1 MTIYLKKPDGTIEQY
16 KDELMQALR
25 IDTETQ
31 GESFG
36 TIYTADSL
44 PDEDKLALGLITQKD
59 IDDKVKQNRIAEIK
73 GLLSNIDTQ
82 TVRPLRAKIAGTV
95 TKEDENKLSELETE
109 AARLRD
115 ELKDLQEEQGR

>member
-1 MTIYLKKPDGTIEQY
+1 MTIYLKKPNGTIEQY

-25 IDTETQ
+25 LDTETQ

-44 PDEDKLALGLITQKD
+44 SDEDKLVLGLITQKD

-82 TVRPLRAKIAGTV
+82 TVRPLRAKIAGTA
-95 TKEDENKLSELETE
+95 TTIDEDKLSELETE
-109 AARLRD
+109 AYKLRE
-115 ELKDLQEEQGR
+115 ELNYLIKSKI

>member
-25 IDTETQ
+25 IDIETQ

-44 PDEDKLALGLITQKD
+44 PDKDKLALGLITQKD

-82 TVRPLRAKIAGTV
+82 TVRPLRAKIAGTAS
-95 TKEDENKLSELETE
+95 KEDENKLSELEAE
-109 AARLRD
+109 AVNLRI
-115 ELKDLQEEQGR
+115 ELKSLE

>member
-1 MTIYLKKPDGTIEQY
+1 MTIYLKKPNGTIEQY

-25 IDTETQ
+25 IDIETQ

-36 TIYTADSL
+36 VIYTADSL

-59 IDDKVKQNRIAEIK
+59 INDKVKQNRIAEIK

-82 TVRPLRAKIAGTV
+82 TVRPLRAKIAGTA
-95 TKEDENKLSELETE
+95 TTTDEDKLSELEAE
-109 AARLRD
+109 AVRLRD
-115 ELKDLQEEQGR
+115 ELKILNKI

>member
-1 MTIYLKKPDGTIEQY
+1 MTIYLKKPDGIIEQY

-36 TIYTADSL
+36 VIYTVDSL

-73 GLLSNIDTQ
+73 SELSHIDSQ
-82 TVRPLRAKIAGTV
+82 TIRPLRAKMAGTD
-95 TKEDENKLSELETE
+95 TKTDIDKLSELENR
-109 AARLRD
+109 AGILRK
-115 ELKDLQEEQGR
+115 EMESLK

>member
-1 MTIYLKKPDGTIEQY
+1 MIYLKKSNGTIEQY
-16 KDELMQALR
+16 EDDMMRFLI
-25 IDTETQ
+25 IDKESQ

-36 TIYTADSL
+36 TIYTIDNL
-44 PDEDKLALGLITQKD
+44 PDEEKLKLGLITQKE

-82 TVRPLRAKIAGTV
+82 SVRPLRAKIAGTA
-95 TKEDENKLSELETE
+95 TTADEDKLSELEAE

-115 ELKDLQEEQGR
+115 ELKILNKI

>member
-1 MTIYLKKPDGTIEQY
+1 MIYLKKPNGTIEQY

-36 TIYTADSL
+36 IIYNADSL
-44 PDEDKLALGLITQKD
+44 PDEDKLVLGLITQKE

-82 TVRPLRAKIAGTV
+82 SVRPLRAKIAGTA
-95 TKEDENKLSELETE
+95 TTIDENKLSELEAE
-109 AARLRD
+109 AVKLRK
-115 ELKDLQEEQGR
+115 ELKDLQEEI

>member
-1 MTIYLKKPDGTIEQY
+1 MTIYLKKPNGTIEQY

-36 TIYTADSL
+36 IIYTADSL
-44 PDEDKLALGLITQKD
+44 PDEDKLALGLISQKD

-82 TVRPLRAKIAGTV
+82 TVRPLRAKIAGTA
-95 TKEDENKLSELETE
+95 TTTDENKLSELETE
-109 AARLRD
+109 AYKLRE
-115 ELKDLQEEQGR
+115 ELNYLIKSKI

>member
-1 MTIYLKKPDGTIEQY
+1 MTIYLKKPNGTIEQY

-31 GESFG
+31 GKSFG

-82 TVRPLRAKIAGTV
+82 TIRPLRAKIAGTA
-95 TKEDENKLSELETE
+95 TAIDEDKLSELETE
-109 AARLRD
+109 ADKLR
-115 ELKDLQEEQGR
+115 EEFNYLIKSKI

>member
-1 MTIYLKKPDGTIEQY
+1 MTIYLKKPNGTIEQY

-44 PDEDKLALGLITQKD
+44 PDEDKLALGLIVQKD
-59 IDDKVKQNRIAEIK
+59 IDDKIKQNRIAEIK

-82 TVRPLRAKIAGTV
+82 TVRPLRAKIAGTA
-95 TKEDENKLSELETE
+95 TAIDEDKLSELEAE
-109 AARLRD
+109 AVKLRT
-115 ELKDLQEEQGR
+115 ELKSL

>member
-36 TIYTADSL
+36 IIYTADSL
-44 PDEDKLALGLITQKD
+44 PDEDKLTLGLITQKD

-82 TVRPLRAKIAGTV
+82 TVRPLRAKLTGSATV
-95 TKEDENKLSELETE
+95 EDENKLSELESR
-109 AARLRD
+109 ANILRE
-115 ELKDLQEEQGR
+115 ELKQLENEYE

>member
-1 MTIYLKKPDGTIEQY
+1 MIYLKKPNGTIEQF

-31 GESFG
+31 GETFG
-36 TIYTADSL
+36 IIYTADSL
-44 PDEDKLALGLITQKD
+44 PDTDKLALGLITQKD

-82 TVRPLRAKIAGTV
+82 TVRPLRAKIAGTA
-95 TKEDENKLSELETE
+95 TAIDEDNPELETGADKE
-109 AARLRD
+109 
-115 ELKDLQEEQGR
+115 KN

>member
-1 MTIYLKKPDGTIEQY
+1 MTIYLKKPNGTIEQY

-44 PDEDKLALGLITQKD
+44 PDEDKLALGLISQKD

-73 GLLSNIDTQ
+73 SELSHIDSQ
-82 TVRPLRAKIAGTV
+82 TIRPLRAKIAGTA
-95 TKEDENKLSELETE
+95 TTIDENKLSELEAE
-109 AARLRD
+109 AVKLRD
-115 ELKDLQEEQGR
+115 ELKDLQEEI

>member
-1 MTIYLKKPDGTIEQY
+1 MTIYLKKPNGTIEQY

-44 PDEDKLALGLITQKD
+44 SDTDKLALGLITQKD

-82 TVRPLRAKIAGTV
+82 TVRPLRARITGTS
-95 TKEDENKLSELETE
+95 TPKDDDKLNELEFRANKLRE
-109 AARLRD
+109 
-115 ELKDLQEEQGR
+115 ELKNYL

>member
-1 MTIYLKKPDGTIEQY
+1 MTIYLKKPNGTIEQY

-44 PDEDKLALGLITQKD
+44 SDTDKLALGLITQKD

-82 TVRPLRAKIAGTV
+82 TVRPLRAKIAGTA
-95 TKEDENKLSELETE
+95 TTTDENKLSELETE
-109 AARLRD
+109 AYKLRE
-115 ELKDLQEEQGR
+115 ELNYLIKSKI

>member
-1 MTIYLKKPDGTIEQY
+1 MTVYLKKPDGTIEQY
-16 KDELMQALR
+16 KDELMRALR

-59 IDDKVKQNRIAEIK
+59 IDDKIKQNRIAEIK
-73 GLLSNIDTQ
+73 SELSYIDYQ
-82 TVRPLRAKIAGTV
+82 TIRPLRAKMAGTD
-95 TKEDENKLSELETE
+95 TKSDIDKLAELESR
-109 AARLRD
+109 AGILRK
-115 ELKDLQEEQGR
+115 EMESLK

>member
-1 MTIYLKKPDGTIEQY
+1 MIYLKKPNGTIEQY

-59 IDDKVKQNRIAEIK
+59 IDGKIKQNRIAEIK
-73 GLLSNIDTQ
+73 GLLSNIDMQ

-95 TKEDENKLSELETE
+95 TKEDEDKLSELETW
-109 AARLRD
+109 ADKLR
-115 ELKDLQEEQGR
+115 EEFNYLIKSKI

>member
-1 MTIYLKKPDGTIEQY
+1 MIYLKKPNGTIEQY
-16 KDELMQALR
+16 KDEQMQALR

-44 PDEDKLALGLITQKD
+44 PDEDKLALGLISQKD

-73 GLLSNIDTQ
+73 SELSHIDSQ
-82 TVRPLRAKIAGTV
+82 TIRPLRAKIAGTA
-95 TKEDENKLSELETE
+95 TTIDENKLSELEAE
-109 AARLRD
+109 AVKLRD
-115 ELKDLQEEQGR
+115 ELKDLQEEI

>member
-1 MTIYLKKPDGTIEQY
+1 MTIYLKKPNGTIEQY

-25 IDTETQ
+25 LDTETQ

-73 GLLSNIDTQ
+73 GLLSNIDTP

-95 TKEDENKLSELETE
+95 TKEDEDKLSELEAE
-109 AARLRD
+109 AVNLRT
-115 ELKDLQEEQGR
+115 ELKNLE

>member
-25 IDTETQ
+25 LDTETQ

-59 IDDKVKQNRIAEIK
+59 IDDKIKQNRIAEIK
-73 GLLSNIDTQ
+73 SELSYIDYQ
-82 TVRPLRAKIAGTV
+82 TIRPLRAKMAGTA
-95 TKEDENKLSELETE
+95 TTIDENKLSELEAE
-109 AARLRD
+109 AVKLRT
-115 ELKDLQEEQGR
+115 ELKNLE

>member
-1 MTIYLKKPDGTIEQY
+1 MTIYLKKPDGTIEQF

-31 GESFG
+31 GETFG
-36 TIYTADSL
+36 IIYTADSL

-59 IDDKVKQNRIAEIK
+59 IDGKIKQNRIAEIK
-73 GLLSNIDTQ
+73 GLLSNIDMQ

-95 TKEDENKLSELETE
+95 TKEDEDKLSELETW
-109 AARLRD
+109 ADKLR
-115 ELKDLQEEQGR
+115 EEFNYLIKSKI

>member
-25 IDTETQ
+25 LDIETQ

-82 TVRPLRAKIAGTV
+82 SVRPLRAKIAGTA
-95 TKEDENKLSELETE
+95 TKEDEDKLSELEAE

-115 ELKDLQEEQGR
+115 ELKDLQEEI

>member
-16 KDELMQALR
+16 DDNMMRFLH
-25 IDTETQ
+25 IDRETQ

-44 PDEDKLALGLITQKD
+44 PDEDKLVLGLITQKD

-82 TVRPLRAKIAGTV
+82 TVRPLRAKIAGTA
-95 TKEDENKLSELETE
+95 TTIDENKLSELEAE
-109 AARLRD
+109 AYKLRE
-115 ELKDLQEEQGR
+115 ELNYLIKSKI

>member
-1 MTIYLKKPDGTIEQY
+1 MTIYLKKPNGTIEQY

-82 TVRPLRAKIAGTV
+82 TVRPLRAKITGTA
-95 TKEDENKLSELETE
+95 TTTDENKLSELETE
-109 AARLRD
+109 AYKLRE
-115 ELKDLQEEQGR
+115 ELNYLIKSKI

>member
-16 KDELMQALR
+16 DDNMMRFLH
-25 IDTETQ
+25 IDRETQ

-82 TVRPLRAKIAGTV
+82 TVRPLRAKIEGTA
-95 TKEDENKLSELETE
+95 TTTDENKLSELETE
-109 AARLRD
+109 AYKLRE
-115 ELKDLQEEQGR
+115 ELNYLIKSKI

>member
-1 MTIYLKKPDGTIEQY
+1 MTVYLKKPDGTIEQY

-31 GESFG
+31 GETFG
-36 TIYTADSL
+36 IIYTADSL
-44 PDEDKLALGLITQKD
+44 PDEDKLSLGLITQKD

-95 TKEDENKLSELETE
+95 TKEDEDKLSELEAE
-109 AARLRD
+109 AVNLRT
-115 ELKDLQEEQGR
+115 ELKNLE

>member
-36 TIYTADSL
+36 IIYTADSL

-82 TVRPLRAKIAGTV
+82 TVRPLRAKLTGSATV
-95 TKEDENKLSELETE
+95 EDENKLSELESR
-109 AARLRD
+109 ANILRE
-115 ELKDLQEEQGR
+115 ELKQLENEYE

>member
-1 MTIYLKKPDGTIEQY
+1 MTIYLKKPNGTIEQY

-25 IDTETQ
+25 LDTETQ

-95 TKEDENKLSELETE
+95 TKEDEHKLSELEAE
-109 AARLRD
+109 AVNLRT
-115 ELKDLQEEQGR
+115 ELKNLE

>member
-36 TIYTADSL
+36 IIYTADSL
-44 PDEDKLALGLITQKD
+44 PDEDKLTLGLITQKD
-59 IDDKVKQNRIAEIK
+59 IDDKVTQDRIAEIK

-82 TVRPLRAKIAGTV
+82 TVRPLRAKIAGTA
-95 TKEDENKLSELETE
+95 TTTDENKLSELETE
-109 AARLRD
+109 AYKLRE
-115 ELKDLQEEQGR
+115 ELNYLT

>member
-44 PDEDKLALGLITQKD
+44 PDEDKLVLGLITQKD
-59 IDDKVKQNRIAEIK
+59 IDDKIKQNRIAEIK

-82 TVRPLRAKIAGTV
+82 TVRPLRAKIAGTA

-109 AARLRD
+109 AVNLRI
-115 ELKDLQEEQGR
+115 ELKNLE

>member
-1 MTIYLKKPDGTIEQY
+1 MIYLKKPNGTIEQY
-16 KDELMQALR
+16 KDEQMQALR

-73 GLLSNIDTQ
+73 SELSHIDSQ
-82 TVRPLRAKIAGTV
+82 TIRPLRAKIAGTA
-95 TKEDENKLSELETE
+95 TTIDENKLSELEAE
-109 AARLRD
+109 AVKLRD
-115 ELKDLQEEQGR
+115 ELKDLQEEI